1 MPDDEDGE
9 FLGYAVSGVIG
20 GALSD
25 ILKGIISGMIVEI
38 LSYLSIEVERINDRI
53 LVTLFI
59 FSLIFI
65 LMSYYIIKA
74 IKYIREEGLMSKIL
88 GGGTPANAPTLLQ
101 PNRNDRIK
109 YDFDIPISKQETSV
123 LILLSAFIGSVFAIY
138 FGLSGAV
145 VAGGATGILLNMF
158 KRRYIHTS

>member
-53 LVTLFI
+53 LVTLFN
-59 FSLIFI
+59 FFI
-65 LMSYYIIKA
+65 NFYFDVVLYYQGNQIYQGRRTNVK
-74 IKYIREEGLMSKIL
+74 
-88 GGGTPANAPTLLQ
+88 N
-101 PNRNDRIK
+101 
-109 YDFDIPISKQETSV
+109 
-123 LILLSAFIGSVFAIY
+123 IGWRDPCKCPY
-138 FGLSGAV
+138 FTTTESE
-145 VAGGATGILLNMF
+145 
-158 KRRYIHTS
+158 